1 MDVRKA
7 QKLLL
12 KTLHKLNRDALN
24 EDEKSK
30 NSNQINENIRD
41 LVLKMIPYIYMG
53 VDTENEN

>member
-30 NSNQINENIRD
+30 NSN
-41 LVLKMIPYIYMG
+41 
-53 VDTENEN
+53 